1 MLEVRI
7 TGQHIR
13 VEISEIT
20 IAPCRFLENNVS
32 KYSIPN

>member
-13 VEISEIT
+13 LEISEIT
-20 IAPCRFLENNVS
+20 IALCPFLENNVS
-32 KYSIPN
+32 KCSIPN